1 MTRAVANARDRGARD
16 GLRAAAPYRA
26 RVVLRQFPPMGVYE
40 TLFRFA
46 EVSHKYM
53 GDPGT
58 HPWAQGFPLTT
69 QLPGGPPLPDSI
81 AISATDRMYPKA
93 DGQPPLREAI
103 AAYYRRFYGA
113 SITADHVAVFAGGRP
128 GIFAILAFL
137 LEDWQ
142 VAIEETE
149 YTPYWDVLKLLRRPT
164 VLIPSN
170 TSNEFRPTL
179 ADHPTAANTLL
190 VKSNPC
196 NPTGV
201 TWSGARLQELV
212 AHYSQPGRAALIDEA
227 YEFFHD
233 GGAVSALQHV
243 PDIDATDL
251 FVCGAATKGLQVPG
265 MRIGWVVAAKRH
277 IEIFRNYSSLGM
289 GGVSRA
295 SQLYVTQLLQTE
307 RVEHARRAVAAFYGE
322 QRRRYGEGLAKLGF
336 ELFTGDGGFYHWGR
350 LPKGLTG
357 DAFNERLMQHD
368 AAILPGRL
376 CDMARRGDHGA
387 LGTMVRFSFGP
398 LTADSCEQD
407 LAILAKC
414 L

>member
-1 MTRAVANARDRGARD
+1 M
-16 GLRAAAPYRA
+16 
-26 RVVLRQFPPMGVYE
+26 VLRQFPPMGVYE

-46 EVSHKYM
+46 EVSDKYM

-93 DGQPPLREAI
+93 DGQPALREAI
-103 AAYYRRFYGA
+103 AAYYRRFHGA
-113 SITADHVAVFAGGRP
+113 AITADHVAVFAGGRP
-128 GIFAILAFL
+128 GIFAVLALL

-149 YTPYWDVLKLLRRPT
+149 YTPYWDLLKLLRRPT
-164 VLIPSN
+164 VLIASN
-170 TSNEFRPTL
+170 PGNRFRPTL
-179 ADHPTAANTLL
+179 ADHPDGEHTLL

-201 TWSGARLQELV
+201 TWSGSELQRLV
-212 AHYSQPGRAALIDEA
+212 AHYSDPSRGALLDEA

-233 GGAVSALQHV
+233 GEPVSALRHV
-243 PDIDATDL
+243 GDIDRTNL

-277 IEIFRNYSSLGM
+277 VELFRNYSSFAM

-295 SQLYVTQLLQTE
+295 SQLYVTQLLEPE
-307 RVEHARRAVAAFYGE
+307 RVAKARAAVAAFYTS
-322 QRRRYGEGLAKLGF
+322 QRRRYADGLAGLGL
-336 ELFTGDGGFYHWGR
+336 ELFTGDGGFYHWCR
-350 LPKGLTG
+350 LPGGLTG
-357 DAFNERLMQHD
+357 DAFNERLMQHR

-376 CDMARRGDHGA
+376 CDMARRGDRGPLA
-387 LGTMVRFSFGP
+387 SMVRFSFGP
-398 LTADSCEQD
+398 LAADSCEQD
-407 LAILAKC
+407 LAILRRC

>member
-1 MTRAVANARDRGARD
+1 
-16 GLRAAAPYRA
+16 
-26 RVVLRQFPPMGVYE
+26 MGVYE

-69 QLPGGPPLPDSI
+69 QLPGGPPLPDSV
-81 AISATDRMYPKA
+81 AITATDRMYPKA

-103 AAYYRRFYGA
+103 AAYYRQTYGA
-113 SITADHVAVFAGGRP
+113 GITADHVAVFAGGRP

-164 VLIPSN
+164 VLIPSHVQN
-170 TSNEFRPTL
+170 RFRPTL
-179 ADHPTAANTLL
+179 ADHPRDKHTLL

-201 TWSGARLQELV
+201 TWAGKELQQLV
-212 AHYSQPGRAALIDEA
+212 AHYSDPQRGALLDEA
-227 YEFFHD
+227 YEFFHE
-233 GGAVSALQHV
+233 GGAVSALRYV
-243 PDIDATDL
+243 DDIDRTNL

-265 MRIGWVVAAKRH
+265 MRIGWVIAAKRH
-277 IEIFRNYSSLGM
+277 VEIFRNYSSLGM

-295 SQLYVTQLLQTE
+295 SQLYVTQLLALD
-307 RVEHARRAVAAFYGE
+307 RVAQARRAVADFYTS
-322 QRRRYGEGLAKLGF
+322 QRRRYGEGLQSLGV
-336 ELFTGDGGFYHWGR
+336 ELFTGTGGFYHWGK

-357 DAFNERLMQHD
+357 DAFNERLMKHD

-376 CDMARRGDHGA
+376 CDMARRGDHGPM
-387 LGTMVRFSFGP
+387 GPMMRFSFGP
-398 LTADSCEQD
+398 LTADSYEQD
-407 LAILAKC
+407 LAILKRC